1 MKRSLLIAILVF
13 CLIMPS
19 ALAAPTRQRSQ
30 GFALRDAELLAL
42 IDGDLSSD
50 EALAEALEALRAHP
64 VMDRAQAELQRHADQ
79 ARAHLAPLPDNAAKE
94 TLLRVCD
101 ELVTRS
107 H

>member
-42 IDGDLSSD
+42 
-50 EALAEALEALRAHP
+50 
-64 VMDRAQAELQRHADQ
+64 Q
-79 ARAHLAPLPDNAAKE
+79 PLLNTIAFAAFQK
-94 TLLRVCD
+94 D
-101 ELVTRS
+101 IMA
-107 H
+107 